1 MSLKNLVTS
10 SIGQLRILGFLEG
23 ISFVLLIFI
32 AMPMKYLFDSPW
44 LVKQVGMAHGLLF
57 VAFVVYTVIVSF
69 DQKWGFWK
77 ITSKLLLSS
86 IVPFGPFYA
95 EAKILK
101 PLHQSESN
109 NPS

>member
-1 MSLKNLVTS
+1 MRLKNLLNS

-32 AMPMKYLFDSPW
+32 AMPMKYLLDSPW

-57 VAFVVYTVIVSF
+57 VGFVVYTLIVSF
-69 DQKWGFWK
+69 DKKWDFWS

-86 IVPFGPFYA
+86 VVPFGPFYA

-101 PLHQSESN
+101 PLHQSELKN
-109 NPS
+109 QD